1 MTQHLKDRAKTIRD
15 ATDIGQNTAYV
26 VGSVLCDIIDS
37 ISSGGDITQEQAAAI
52 ENLSKQIHA
61 EVDRAK
67 TAENANASKIST
79 NANNIQSNLQSIA
92 SNKKSISE
100 LSSKITSNTTK
111 ISTVSDEVDDLKKRL
126 STANNNIDKVS
137 EDVSTNRK
145 NITSLRNSLNT
156 IIGAEDT
163 TKAIDTF
170 NEIVKFL
177 ASFEKTDTLE
187 SIIAG
192 LNKAIAEKYD
202 KNEAVKELSAIR
214 AIITANENKITNLTN
229 IQEEHGT
236 AISSLSSRMDE
247 AEGSINSI
255 LSKDVY
261 LTQTEYDKI
270 SIKDE
275 NKTYFVYE
283 EDV

>member
-1 MTQHLKDRAKTIRD
+1 MTQQLKDRAKTIRD

-61 EVDRAK
+61 EVERAK

-111 ISTVSDEVDDLKKRL
+111 INTVSDDVDDVKKRL
-126 STANNNIDKVS
+126 STTNNNIAKVC

-145 NITSLRNSLNT
+145 NIASLRNSLNT
-156 IIGAEDT
+156 IIGTEDT

-202 KNEAVKELSAIR
+202 KNEAAKELSAIR
-214 AIITANENKITNLTN
+214 AIITANEKKITNLTN
-229 IQEEHGT
+229 VQEEHGA
-236 AISSLSSRMDE
+236 AISGLSSRMDE
-247 AEGSINSI
+247 AECSINSI